1 MNVRA
6 YLDNAATTAP
16 LPAAI
21 EAARRVMEQSWGNPS
36 SLHEVGKQARAELNA
51 ARASVARALSCA
63 PDCVTFT
70 SGGTESINTALRGA
84 AWQNRRIGRHIVST
98 AIEHEA
104 TLETLA
110 ALRDEGF
117 EITLVPPAR
126 DGVVPLQ
133 SLTAAM
139 RDDTILLSI
148 MAVNNETGAVQ
159 PYAEAAQA
167 LKARNAR
174 ALVHVDAVQAFLKL
188 PLTLEGIDLVSVSAH
203 KLGGLKGCGALY
215 VRQGIKLRPYL
226 TGGGQESSLRSGT
239 EAMPAIAAF
248 GAACAAR
255 RAAFDENTASLAQ
268 LRANL
273 LGRLSRLGLPCVI
286 HSPQDGAPHIINL
299 SLCRGRSEVY
309 VRALSDRGVC
319 VSGGSACARG
329 KRSYVLSAMKLDSR
343 SIDAAL
349 RVSLCPETTED
360 DLAAFCAA
368 LRDAADLF

>member
-1 MNVRA
+1 MSVRA

-16 LPAAI
+16 LPVAI

-36 SLHEVGKQARAELNA
+36 SLHEAGKRARAELNA
-51 ARASVARALSCA
+51 ARAAVAHALDCK

-110 ALRDEGF
+110 ALHDEGF
-117 EITLVPPAR
+117 EVTLVPPGR
-126 DGVVPLQ
+126 DGVVPSQ
-133 SLTAAM
+133 ALTAAM
-139 RDDTILLSI
+139 RDDTILLSV

-159 PYAEAAQA
+159 PYAEAAAA

-188 PLTLEGIDLVSVSAH
+188 PLALQGIDLVSISAH

-215 VRQGIKLRPYL
+215 VRQGLKLRPYL
-226 TGGGQESSLRSGT
+226 TGGGQESGLRSGT

-255 RAAFDENTASLAQ
+255 HASFDENAARLAQ

-273 LGRLSRLGLPCVI
+273 LDRLAQLDIPCVI
-286 HSPQDGAPHIINL
+286 HSPQNGAPHIINL

-329 KRSYVLSAMKLDSR
+329 RRSYVLSAMKLDSR
-343 SIDAAL
+343 AIDAAL